1 MQEEVGK
8 FHLGL
13 ASLGAVFDED
23 EEFTIRPKFGANFQ
37 PNLFGLADGPLTAT
51 GAASNVIA
59 VKTTIFEEC

>member
-13 ASLGAVFDED
+13 ASLGAVLDDD
-23 EEFTIRPKFGANFQ
+23 EEFVIRPKFGANFQ

-51 GAASNVIA
+51 GAASDVIA
-59 VKTTIFEEC
+59 IKANIFEEC